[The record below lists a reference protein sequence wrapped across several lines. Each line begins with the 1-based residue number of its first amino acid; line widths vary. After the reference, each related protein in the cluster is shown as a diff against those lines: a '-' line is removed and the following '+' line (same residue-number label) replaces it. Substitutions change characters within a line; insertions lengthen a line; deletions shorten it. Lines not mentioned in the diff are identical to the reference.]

1 MKTAK
6 AVNLS
11 VIFLLELGVLG
22 SVWYYAWKSGG
33 AQTGLLLGLLGSTTL
48 GWLWSLFGSPRAK
61 FKLRGA
67 ARIAFETLWFGTG
80 AVLWYAAG
88 VHVWAIVFAA
98 LCAVSK
104 TLAVIWRQ

>member
-1 MKTAK
+1 
-6 AVNLS
+6 VNLG

-22 SVWYYAWKSGG
+22 SVWYCAWRSDSNAGPMV
-33 AQTGLLLGLLGSTTL
+33 GLFGIVAL
-48 GWLWSLFGSPRAK
+48 GWLWGLFGSPRAR

-67 ARIAFETLWFGTG
+67 ARVAFETLWFGVG

-88 VHVWAIVFAA
+88 AHIVAIVFAA

-104 TLAVIWRQ
+104 TCAVIWRQ

>member
-6 AVNLS
+6 AVNLG
-11 VIFLLELGVLG
+11 VIFLLELGVFG
-22 SVWYYAWKSGG
+22 SIWYGAWKSGG
-33 AQTGLLLGLLGSTTL
+33 TQAGLLLGLLGSTAL
-48 GWLWSLFGSPRAK
+48 GWLWSLFGAPRAK

-67 ARIAFETLWFGTG
+67 ARVAFETLWFGVG

-88 VHVWAIVFAA
+88 AHVVAIVFVA
-98 LCAVSK
+98 LCAVGK